1 MNTKRG
7 PILRPGQDET
17 REIGGNDPPV
27 SLWTMEWKP
36 DFFYSSCSQLS
47 PDVKD
52 KTDILSTHVSN
63 IYLKE
68 SMFWLT
74 RSSPMAGTNI
84 F

>member
-1 MNTKRG
+1 M
-7 PILRPGQDET
+7 T
-17 REIGGNDPPV
+17 RCLIMDDGMK
-27 SLWTMEWKP
+27 TRR
-36 DFFYSSCSQLS
+36 FYSSCSQLS

-52 KTDILSTHVSN
+52 KPDILSTYVSN

-74 RSSPMAGTNI
+74 RSSPMAGTDI